1 MFQNWL
7 HHLKCFILILM
18 NCAFNWVEKEKD
30 GKRKI
35 ENGKIGFFLSL
46 VWWKIGWVNFFRVQ
60 KPSSQIW
67 RKSGQKI
74 IGKDGK
80 KENSLFF

>member
-1 MFQNWL
+1 
-7 HHLKCFILILM
+7 M

-46 VWWKIGWVNFFRVQ
+46 VWWKIGWVNFFRGP
-60 KPSSQIW
+60 KTILPNLE
-67 RKSGQKI
+67 
-74 IGKDGK
+74 K
-80 KENSLFF
+80 KWVENVSYV